1 MLFAAIVINALSVL
15 ILYVLIYTV
24 FFKLVQIEERQN
36 DIESVNRLQ
45 ETQHQ
50 NLIRDINYNNLV
62 LKAYLN
68 KEGDEVDPSNAPV
81 DISYSSSSIST
92 SGS

>member
-15 ILYVLIYTV
+15 ILYVLIYTI

-81 DISYSSSSIST
+81 DISYNSSIST

>member
-1 MLFAAIVINALSVL
+1 MLLLSLNSLSVL
-15 ILYVLIYTV
+15 ILYILVYTI

-45 ETQHQ
+45 DTQHQ

-68 KEGDEVDPSNAPV
+68 KENENDPSNSPV
-81 DISYSSSSIST
+81 ETATTTTTTTSST
-92 SGS
+92 GS

>member
-1 MLFAAIVINALSVL
+1 MLFAAVVINALSVL
-15 ILYVLIYTV
+15 ILYVLVYTI
-24 FFKLVQIEERQN
+24 FFKLVQIKERQN

-62 LKAYLN
+62 LKEYLN
-68 KEGDEVDPSNAPV
+68 KEREVDDPSNAPI
-81 DISYSSSSIST
+81 DISYPSSIST

>member
-15 ILYVLIYTV
+15 ILYVLVYTI

-81 DISYSSSSIST
+81 DISYNSSIST

>member
-15 ILYVLIYTV
+15 ILYVLVYTI

-81 DISYSSSSIST
+81 DISYSSSIST

>member
-1 MLFAAIVINALSVL
+1 MLFAAIVINSLSVL
-15 ILYVLIYTV
+15 ILYILVYTI
-24 FFKLVQIEERQN
+24 FFKLVHIEERQN

-45 ETQHQ
+45 DTQHQ

-68 KEGDEVDPSNAPV
+68 KENENDPSNSPV
-81 DISYSSSSIST
+81 ETTTTTST
-92 SGS
+92 TDS

>member
-15 ILYVLIYTV
+15 ILYVLVYTI

-81 DISYSSSSIST
+81 DISYPSSIST

>member
-15 ILYVLIYTV
+15 ILYVLVYTI

-50 NLIRDINYNNLV
+50 NLIRDINYNNLA

-68 KEGDEVDPSNAPV
+68 KEGEVDDSSNAPV
-81 DISYSSSSIST
+81 DISYPSSVTI

>member
-1 MLFAAIVINALSVL
+1 MLFAAIVINSLSVL
-15 ILYVLIYTV
+15 ILYILVYTI

-45 ETQHQ
+45 DTQHQ

-68 KEGDEVDPSNAPV
+68 KENENDPSNSPV
-81 DISYSSSSIST
+81 ETATTTT
-92 SGS
+92 SRTGS

>member
-15 ILYVLIYTV
+15 ILYVLLYTI
-24 FFKLVQIEERQN
+24 FFKLVQVEERQN

-68 KEGDEVDPSNAPV
+68 KEGDEVDSSNAPV
-81 DISYSSSSIST
+81 DISYSSSIYK

>member
-15 ILYVLIYTV
+15 ILYVLVYTI

-68 KEGDEVDPSNAPV
+68 KEGGEVDPSNAPV
-81 DISYSSSSIST
+81 NTSYPSSIST

>member
-15 ILYVLIYTV
+15 ILYVLVYTI

-50 NLIRDINYNNLV
+50 NLIRDMNYNNLV

-68 KEGDEVDPSNAPV
+68 KEGEAYDPSNAPV
-81 DISYSSSSIST
+81 DISYPSSITT

>member
-15 ILYVLIYTV
+15 ILYVLIYTI

-81 DISYSSSSIST
+81 DISYPSSIST